1 MKLENLGI
9 NFSLMNQIEQKAFFL
24 LYSERRAINLAEP
37 VTFRRKSSTTKKK
50 GKNIKVTNEALET
63 LKKLGLVL

>member
-1 MKLENLGI
+1 
-9 NFSLMNQIEQKAFFL
+9 MNQIEQKAFFL

-37 VTFRRKSSTTKKK
+37 VTFRRKSSTNKKK